1 MNNRMTLGQLS
12 QSAPTE
18 IIHIQA
24 YNNGIEDGKCYMLTN
39 SLKSYEGIMAQ
50 PVMNWYIAG
59 KGVLI
64 ASVDLPEKMMKVLED
79 V

>member
-1 MNNRMTLGQLS
+1 MSDRMTLGQLS

-24 YNNGIEDGKCYMLTN
+24 YNNRIEDGKCYLLTN

-50 PVMNWYIAG
+50 PVMNLYIAG
-59 KGVLI
+59 NRILI

-79 V
+79 I

>member
-1 MNNRMTLGQLS
+1 MSDRMTLGQLS
-12 QSAPTE
+12 QSALNE
-18 IIHIQA
+18 SIHIQA
-24 YNNGIEDGKCYMLTN
+24 YHGDRDGECYLLTN
-39 SLKSYEGIMAQ
+39 ILKSYEGIMAQ

-79 V
+79 I